1 MKLFLE
7 CVPCFLRQALFVL
20 KDLDA
25 ESRTRIFRKVVALI
39 NDSDWDV
46 TSDEIANKMYSLVR
60 RETGVFDPYKEIKTM
75 NNKAAL
81 KLYPEAKARLEQ
93 TPPQDRLCL
102 TAKLAI
108 AGNIIDYGPGS
119 DFNLEKT
126 VEEVLNKDL
135 AVNDFAKLVEKA
147 MSAKSLLYF
156 ADNAGEI
163 VFDKMFIKEMMT
175 VRGRPF
181 EHLSFVIKGGPILND
196 AMLTDAY
203 EVGIE
208 ELPNVEFYKLGNGE
222 KGTGPNRSDR
232 LVKEWIAKHDL
243 VISKGQGNFEGLSE
257 HRGIFYMLLAKC
269 PVIAQALGVEVKD
282 TVIRYA

>member
-1 MKLFLE
+1 VKLFLE

-25 ESRTRIFRKVVALI
+25 ESRTRIFRKVLALI
-39 NDSDWDV
+39 NDSDWDL
-46 TSDEIANKMYSLVR
+46 TSDEMANRMYSLVR

-93 TPPQDRLCL
+93 TFPEDRLCL

-108 AGNIIDYGPGS
+108 AGNIIDYGPGF
-119 DFNLEKT
+119 DFDLEKT

-147 MSAKSLLYF
+147 ISANSLLYF

-163 VFDKMFIKEMMT
+163 VFDKMFIEEMM
-175 VRGRPF
+175 VARGRPF
-181 EHLSFVIKGGPILND
+181 ERLSFVIKGGPILND

-203 EVGIE
+203 EVGID
-208 ELPNVEFYKLGNGE
+208 ELPHVEFYRLGNGE
-222 KGTGPNRSDR
+222 EGTGPNRSDG
-232 LVKEWIAKHDL
+232 VVGKWIARHDL

-257 HRGIFYMLLAKC
+257 HSGIFFMLLAKC
-269 PVIAQALGVEVKD
+269 PVIAREVGVEVKD
-282 TVIRYA
+282 AIVKYR